1 MALKPCGECGH
12 RVSTKAESC
21 PNCGAPVSSTRSTQQ
36 PFETHPTKSS
46 QVSDGPVW
54 RGRPKIRSY
63 YWYFFRAVIFFI
75 FLGAFAIWAQSQPA
89 SSPILLNIDVILG
102 VFMAFGAILL
112 VRPFIWSWQTRYLVN
127 PSSIIV
133 TKGILARD
141 KSQMLL
147 LTIKDLKL
155 HQSILQRLLNIG
167 DIEFISTDADLG
179 KLHIRGIGSPNKTF
193 DLINAAWQNRVHTR
207 GVVMM

>member
-1 MALKPCGECGH
+1 MGGQRFGH
-12 RVSTKAESC
+12 TT
-21 PNCGAPVSSTRSTQQ
+21 G
-36 PFETHPTKSS
+36 
-46 QVSDGPVW
+46 
-54 RGRPKIRSY
+54 I
-63 YWYFFRAVIFFI
+63 FFRALIFMVS
-75 FLGAFAIWAQSQPA
+75 LGAFAIWAQTQPS
-89 SSPILLNIDVILG
+89 SSPILLNLDVILL
-102 VFMAFGAILL
+102 VLLALGAILL
-112 VRPFIWSWQTRYLVN
+112 VRPFIWSWQTKYLVT

-167 DIEFISTDADLG
+167 NIEFISTDADLG
-179 KLHIRGIGSPNKTF
+179 SLHIHGIGSPNKAF